1 MPETKKRLPPWW
13 VFPQTCPADRL
24 RPGMKI
30 GEAKEI
36 VGLAGVTVTR
46 VEVSQVRVHFL
57 LGKTEGSVGV
67 EPSAMIDVV
76 GSTVAPPSNVDLLA
90 ALQALAADGELPSTI
105 GMEVI
110 EELERRNLVERRP
123 VLSLRGRIAL
133 KMIERKGKNL
143 DDGR

>member
-1 MPETKKRLPPWW
+1 
-13 VFPQTCPADRL
+13 
-24 RPGMKI
+24 MKI